1 MEGEMR
7 KAIGRNPK
15 VPLSAAVVANG
26 FVFVSGQV
34 PRDERGRVPEGIEA
48 QTRLVMQNMKGALE
62 QAGSSLERVVKT
74 TVFLKQ
80 VADFADMNRV
90 YATFFPNDPPARS
103 TIRAEL
109 MLDALVEIEAI
120 ALAGDS

>member
-1 MEGEMR
+1 MR
-7 KAIGRNPK
+7 KAFGRNPNT
-15 VPLSAAVVANG
+15 PLSAAVVANG

-34 PRDERGRVPEGIEA
+34 PRDEKGAVPEGIEA
-48 QTRLVMQNMKGALE
+48 QARLVIENIRTALE
-62 QAGSSLERVVKT
+62 QAGSSLDRVVKT
-74 TVFLKQ
+74 TVFLTR
-80 VADFADMNRV
+80 VEDFAAMNRV

-120 ALAGDS
+120 AVAGG